1 MKNLLKRFVFIVVAA
16 EFAYLII
23 INALLNLPIT
33 QDVVNLIRPEKFQ
46 VTWERAWSFYPLR
59 LNAKGIAANGQA
71 RTQQW
76 EAYATSGAA
85 SISLLP
91 LISKDVYLSDVEAE
105 NIDYRQRPRLKPDRD
120 YSNMLAFFPPITG
133 REVMPVDTSELPKKR
148 PWKIHVNGVAASGE
162 HRFWVFNLQGT
173 ASGTAFGNLY
183 TETRRGMFSL
193 DVTDLDLDLGP
204 AYLNGDA
211 EIYEGGT
218 VQGVLGFSPLIRRDN
233 KGRRMLKFAYLDTQL
248 DLTVGSFNFLNI
260 FTAGLGNLDITGAG
274 QVTGRLAVR
283 DGYVRAGTELNAT
296 TSNLGVTIRDIDI
309 AGVGSVLIQT
319 PADADSPL
327 QLDIHYDTLTAT
339 RTEES
344 DAFLRG
350 TALRLAYSGSN
361 FILPDPDMSFKELW
375 SDEAARERRAMN
387 TFDLAINDAK
397 VLDMSAFNYY
407 LPSEAAF
414 AFAGGET
421 ALNAQVSLTEDT
433 ISGSIDLD
441 SAAMKV
447 QVDDQSFEADLDADI
462 VIQSGVPRDLKAN
475 ISGSSLRLFNV
486 RVDGNEESF
495 DGDYWSTSLTFTDAE
510 GTFIKPIDVNASA
523 ALTVSDT
530 RPLVTFFDNRNKP
543 PKWLSNMMA
552 VKNLAGEAELEVTG
566 GAIRIPL
573 AYVDSEKAEV
583 GVKGVIADGERTGL
597 VFARFKKFSTL
608 LKRFDGKRNVDII
621 KPRAKFDRYQISDP
635 AAPLD
640 TEAGSP

>member
-260 FTAGLGNLDITGAG
+260 FTAGLGNLDIAGAG

>member
-133 REVMPVDTSELPKKR
+133 REVVPVDTSELPKKR

-260 FTAGLGNLDITGAG
+260 FTAGLGNLDIAGAG

-350 TALRLAYSGSN
+350 TALRL
-361 FILPDPDMSFKELW
+361 W

-433 ISGSIDLD
+433 ISGTIDLD

-462 VIQSGVPRDLKAN
+462 VIQIVVPRDLKGN
-475 ISGSSLRLFNV
+475 ISSNPLRLFNV

>member
-46 VTWERAWSFYPLR
+46 VSWERAWSFYPLR

-193 DVTDLDLDLGP
+193 DVTDLDLNLGP

-433 ISGSIDLD
+433 ISGTIDLD

>member
-375 SDEAARERRAMN
+375 SDEAARQRRAMN
-387 TFDLAINDAK
+387 TFDLTINDAK

-433 ISGSIDLD
+433 ISGTIDLD

-486 RVDGNEESF
+486 RVDGNDESF

>member
-375 SDEAARERRAMN
+375 SDEAARQRRAMN
-387 TFDLAINDAK
+387 TFDLTINDAK

-433 ISGSIDLD
+433 ISGTIDLD

-486 RVDGNEESF
+486 RVDGNDESF

-510 GTFIKPIDVNASA
+510 GTFIKPIDVNATA

>member
-193 DVTDLDLDLGP
+193 DVTDLDLNLGP

>member
-33 QDVVNLIRPEKFQ
+33 QDVVNMIRPEKFQ
-46 VTWERAWSFYPLR
+46 VSWERAWSFYPLR

-91 LISKDVYLSDVEAE
+91 LISKDVYLSAVEAE
-105 NIDYRQRPRLKPDRD
+105 DIDYRQRPRLKPDRD

-133 REVMPVDTSELPKKR
+133 REVVPVDTSELPKKR

-173 ASGTAFGNLY
+173 GSGTALGNLY
-183 TETRRGMFSL
+183 TETRGGTFSL

-218 VQGVLGFSPLIRRDN
+218 VQGVLGFSPLTRRDN

-260 FTAGLGNLDITGAG
+260 FTAGLGNLDIAGAG

-339 RTEES
+339 RVTENNP
-344 DAFLRG
+344 FLRG
-350 TALRLAYSGSN
+350 TALRLGYSGSN

-375 SDEAARERRAMN
+375 SDEAARQRRAMN
-387 TFDLAINDAK
+387 TFDLTLKENIK
-397 VLDMSAFNYY
+397 Y
-407 LPSEAAF
+407 L
-414 AFAGGET
+414 
-421 ALNAQVSLTEDT
+421 LN
-433 ISGSIDLD
+433 I
-441 SAAMKV
+441 
-447 QVDDQSFEADLDADI
+447 
-462 VIQSGVPRDLKAN
+462 
-475 ISGSSLRLFNV
+475 
-486 RVDGNEESF
+486 
-495 DGDYWSTSLTFTDAE
+495 
-510 GTFIKPIDVNASA
+510 
-523 ALTVSDT
+523 
-530 RPLVTFFDNRNKP
+530 
-543 PKWLSNMMA
+543 
-552 VKNLAGEAELEVTG
+552 
-566 GAIRIPL
+566 
-573 AYVDSEKAEV
+573 
-583 GVKGVIADGERTGL
+583 
-597 VFARFKKFSTL
+597 
-608 LKRFDGKRNVDII
+608 
-621 KPRAKFDRYQISDP
+621 
-635 AAPLD
+635 
-640 TEAGSP
+640 

>member
-133 REVMPVDTSELPKKR
+133 REVVPVDTSELPKKR

-344 DAFLRG
+344 DAVLRG

-433 ISGSIDLD
+433 ISGTIDLD

-510 GTFIKPIDVNASA
+510 GTFIKPIDVNATA

>member
-1 MKNLLKRFVFIVVAA
+1 M
-16 EFAYLII
+16 
-23 INALLNLPIT
+23 
-33 QDVVNLIRPEKFQ
+33 
-46 VTWERAWSFYPLR
+46 
-59 LNAKGIAANGQA
+59 
-71 RTQQW
+71 
-76 EAYATSGAA
+76 
-85 SISLLP
+85 
-91 LISKDVYLSDVEAE
+91 
-105 NIDYRQRPRLKPDRD
+105 
-120 YSNMLAFFPPITG
+120 
-133 REVMPVDTSELPKKR
+133 
-148 PWKIHVNGVAASGE
+148 
-162 HRFWVFNLQGT
+162 
-173 ASGTAFGNLY
+173 
-183 TETRRGMFSL
+183 
-193 DVTDLDLDLGP
+193 TDLDLDLGP

-218 VQGVLGFSPLIRRDN
+218 VQGVLGFSPLTRRDN

-260 FTAGLGNLDITGAG
+260 FTAGLGNLDIAGAG

-296 TSNLGVTIRDIDI
+296 TSNLGLTIRDIDI
-309 AGVGSVLIQT
+309 AGVGSVLIRT

-327 QLDIHYDTLTAT
+327 TLDIHYDTLTAT
-339 RTEES
+339 RMEES
-344 DAFLRG
+344 NPFLRG
-350 TALRLAYSGSN
+350 TALRLGYSGSN

-375 SDEAARERRAMN
+375 SDEAARQRRAMN

-433 ISGSIDLD
+433 ISGTIDLD

-552 VKNLAGEAELEVTG
+552 VKNLAGEAEMEVTG

-583 GVKGVIADGERTGL
+583 GVKGVIANGDRSGL

-635 AAPLD
+635 VVPLD
-640 TEAGSP
+640 AEAGSP

>member
-1 MKNLLKRFVFIVVAA
+1 MKNLMKRFVFIVVVA
-16 EFAYLII
+16 EFAYLLI
-23 INALLNLPIT
+23 INTLLYLPIT
-33 QDVVNLIRPEKFQ
+33 QDIVNMIRPEKFQ
-46 VTWERAWSFYPLR
+46 VSWDRAWSYYPFR
-59 LNAKGIAANGQA
+59 LNAEGIAANGQA

-91 LISKDVYLSDVEAE
+91 LIFKDVYLSDVEAE
-105 NIDYRQRPRLKPDRD
+105 NIDYRQRPRLKPDHD
-120 YSNMLAFFPPITG
+120 YSKTLAFFPPITG
-133 REVMPVDTSELPKKR
+133 REVVPVDTSELPKKR

-173 ASGTAFGNLY
+173 GSGSVLGNLY
-183 TETRRGMFSL
+183 METRGGTFSL
-193 DVTDLDLDLGP
+193 DVTDLDLNLGP

-211 EIYEGGT
+211 EVYKGGT
-218 VQGVLGFSPLIRRDN
+218 MQGVLGFSPLTRRDN

-260 FTAGLGNLDITGAG
+260 FTAGLGNLDIAGAG
-274 QVTGRLAVR
+274 QVAGRLAVR

-327 QLDIHYDTLTAT
+327 KLDIHYDTLTAK
-339 RTEES
+339 RVTENTP
-344 DAFLRG
+344 FLRG
-350 TALRLAYSGSN
+350 TALRLGYSGSN

-375 SDEAARERRAMN
+375 SDEAARQRRAMN
-387 TFDLAINDAK
+387 TFDLTINDAK
-397 VLDMSAFNYY
+397 VFDMSTFNYY
-407 LPSEAAF
+407 LPPEAAF
-414 AFAGGET
+414 TFAGGET
-421 ALNAQVSLTEDT
+421 SLNAKVALTENT
-433 ISGSIDLD
+433 INGNIDLD

-510 GTFIKPIDVNASA
+510 GTFTRPIDANASA
-523 ALTVSDT
+523 LLTVSDT
-530 RPLVTFFDNRNKP
+530 RPMVTFFDNRNKP

-552 VKNLAGEAELEVTG
+552 VKNLAGEAELVVSNS
-566 GAIRIPL
+566 AIRIPL

-583 GVKGVIADGERTGL
+583 GVKGVIANGERSGM

-608 LKRFDGKRNVDII
+608 LKRFDGKRNVDVI

-635 AAPLD
+635 VAPLD
-640 TEAGSP
+640 AEAGSP

>member
-433 ISGSIDLD
+433 ISGTIDLD

>member
-1 MKNLLKRFVFIVVAA
+1 MKNLLKRFVFIVVVA

-23 INALLNLPIT
+23 INTLLYLPIT
-33 QDVVNLIRPEKFQ
+33 QDIVNMIRPEKFQ
-46 VTWERAWSFYPLR
+46 VSWDRAWSLYPFR
-59 LNAKGIAANGQA
+59 LNAEGIAANGQA

-76 EAYATSGAA
+76 EAYATTGAA

-91 LISKDVYLSDVEAE
+91 LIFKDVYLSDVEAE

-173 ASGTAFGNLY
+173 GSGTALGNLY
-183 TETRRGMFSL
+183 TETRGGTFSL
-193 DVTDLDLDLGP
+193 DVTALDLDLGP

-218 VQGVLGFSPLIRRDN
+218 VQGVLGFSPLTRRDN

-260 FTAGLGNLDITGAG
+260 FTAGLGNLDIAGAG

-339 RTEES
+339 RMEEAE
-344 DAFLRG
+344 AFLRG

-375 SDEAARERRAMN
+375 SDEAARQRRAMN
-387 TFDLAINDAK
+387 TFDLTINDAK

-433 ISGSIDLD
+433 ISGTIDLD

-510 GTFIKPIDVNASA
+510 GTFIRPIDANASA
-523 ALTVSDT
+523 LLTVSDT

-552 VKNLAGEAELEVTG
+552 VKNLAGEAELEVSDS
-566 GAIRIPL
+566 AIRIPL

-583 GVKGVIADGERTGL
+583 GVKGVIANGDRSGL

-621 KPRAKFDRYQISDP
+621 KPRAKFDQYQISDVEV
-635 AAPLD
+635 PLD

>member
-1 MKNLLKRFVFIVVAA
+1 MKNFLKRFVFIVVAA

-23 INALLNLPIT
+23 INTVLYLPIT
-33 QDVVNLIRPEKFQ
+33 QDLVNKIRPEKFQ
-46 VTWERAWSFYPLR
+46 VTWERAWSLYPFR
-59 LNAKGIAANGQA
+59 LNAEGIAANGQA

-91 LISKDVYLSDVEAE
+91 LIFKDVYLSDVEAE

-120 YSNMLAFFPPITG
+120 YSKTLPYFPSITG
-133 REVMPVDTSELPKKR
+133 REVVPVDTSELPKKR
-148 PWKIHVNGVAASGE
+148 PWKIHVNDIAATGE

-173 ASGTAFGNLY
+173 GSGSALGNLY
-183 TETRRGMFSL
+183 TETRGGTFSL
-193 DVTDLDLDLGP
+193 DVTDLDLNLGP
-204 AYLNGDA
+204 AFLNGDA
-211 EIYEGGT
+211 EIFEGGT
-218 VQGVLGFSPLIRRDN
+218 VQGVLGFSPLTRRDN
-233 KGRRMLKFAYLDTQL
+233 KGRRMLKFSYVDTQI
-248 DLTVGSFNFLNI
+248 DLTVGSFNFLKI
-260 FTAGLGNLDITGAG
+260 FTAGLGNLDISGAG
-274 QVTGRLAVR
+274 QLTGHLAVR
-283 DGYVRAGTELNAT
+283 DGYVRAGTKLSAT
-296 TSNLGVTIRDIDI
+296 TTDLGVAIRDIDI
-309 AGVGSVLIQT
+309 SGVGSVFIQT
-319 PADADSPL
+319 PADADMPL
-327 QLDIHYDTLTAT
+327 KLDIHYDTLAAT
-339 RTEES
+339 RMEES
-344 DAFLRG
+344 DPFLRG
-350 TALRLAYSGSN
+350 TGLQLSYTGSN
-361 FILPDPDMSFKELW
+361 FILPDPDMSLKELW
-375 SDEAARERRAMN
+375 SDEAARQRRADN
-387 TFDLAINDAK
+387 TFDLAIDDAK
-397 VLDMSAFNYY
+397 VIDMSAFNYY
-407 LPSEAAF
+407 LPPDTAF
-414 AFAGGET
+414 TFAGGET
-421 ALNAQVSLTEDT
+421 ALNARVSLTEDT
-433 ISGSIDLD
+433 ISGTIDLD

-510 GTFIKPIDVNASA
+510 GTFIKPIDVNANA
-523 ALTVSDT
+523 VLTVSDT

-552 VKNLAGEAELEVTG
+552 VKNLEGEAELEVSD

-583 GVKGVIADGERTGL
+583 GVKGVIANGERNGL

-608 LKRFDGKRNVDII
+608 LKRFDGKRDVDII
-621 KPRAKFDRYQISDP
+621 KPRAKFDRYQISDA

-640 TEAGSP
+640 TQAGSP

>member
-260 FTAGLGNLDITGAG
+260 FTAGLGNLDIAGAG

-433 ISGSIDLD
+433 ISGTIDLD

-640 TEAGSP
+640 TEAGSL

>member
-375 SDEAARERRAMN
+375 SDEAARQRRAMN
-387 TFDLAINDAK
+387 TFDLTINDAK

-433 ISGSIDLD
+433 ISGTIDLD

-510 GTFIKPIDVNASA
+510 GTFIKPIDVNATA

>member
-193 DVTDLDLDLGP
+193 DVTDLDLNLGP

-433 ISGSIDLD
+433 ISGTIDLD

-608 LKRFDGKRNVDII
+608 LKRFDGKRDVDII